1 MPRHITIA
9 FPGQGSQYLGM
20 LDLFPPKLIKQTSD
34 ELSEYFDFN
43 LINLIKDGPEERLNK
58 TSFTQPAL
66 LLTSFLEYKVI
77 TERLNIEPNL
87 VCGHSLG
94 EYSALVAAES
104 ISLKDAL
111 NIVNIRG
118 SLMEKSPAG
127 LMYAILNTDID
138 LIKECCLKASYKLGK
153 ISSPANINSKK
164 QVVISGERDAVELS
178 VKYLKELGARKCIKL
193 NVSVASHCELMSE
206 AASNFQTVIDKANV
220 SKPKFG
226 FINNYDAEYTKEAFD
241 IKEKLIK
248 QLTNPVQWVNT
259 MKIIKDL
266 DGIFIECG
274 PKNVLSG
281 LAKANDIDNIYSTS
295 SENFFDEIEKVL

>member
-20 LDLFPPKLIKQTSD
+20 LDHFLPKLIKQTSD

-164 QVVISGERDAVELS
+164 QVVISGESDAVELS

>member
-20 LDLFPPKLIKQTSD
+20 LDHFSPKLIKQTSD
-34 ELSEYFDFN
+34 ELSDYFDFN
-43 LINLIKDGPEERLNK
+43 LIDLIKDGPEEKLNK

-127 LMYAILNTDID
+127 LMYAILNTNID

-164 QVVISGERDAVELS
+164 QVVISGESDAVELS

>member
-20 LDLFPPKLIKQTSD
+20 LDHFSPKLIKQTSD
-34 ELSEYFDFN
+34 ELSDYFDFN
-43 LINLIKDGPEERLNK
+43 LIDLIKDGPEEKLNK

-94 EYSALVAAES
+94 EYSALLAAES

>member
-9 FPGQGSQYLGM
+9 FPGQGSQHLGM
-20 LDLFPPKLIKQTSD
+20 LDHLPPKLTKQISD
-34 ELSEYFDFN
+34 ELSECFDFN
-43 LINLIKDGPEERLNK
+43 LIDIIKNGPEEKLNK

-94 EYSALVAAES
+94 EYSALLAAES
-104 ISLKDAL
+104 INLKDAL

-164 QVVISGERDAVELS
+164 QVVISGESDAVELS

>member
-1 MPRHITIA
+1 
-9 FPGQGSQYLGM
+9 
-20 LDLFPPKLIKQTSD
+20 
-34 ELSEYFDFN
+34 
-43 LINLIKDGPEERLNK
+43 
-58 TSFTQPAL
+58 
-66 LLTSFLEYKVI
+66 
-77 TERLNIEPNL
+77 
-87 VCGHSLG
+87 
-94 EYSALVAAES
+94 
-104 ISLKDAL
+104 
-111 NIVNIRG
+111 
-118 SLMEKSPAG
+118 MEKSPAG
-127 LMYAILNTDID
+127 LMYAILNTNID

-164 QVVISGERDAVELS
+164 QVVISGESDAVELS

>member
-20 LDLFPPKLIKQTSD
+20 LDHFSPKLIKQTSD
-34 ELSEYFDFN
+34 ELSDYFDFN
-43 LINLIKDGPEERLNK
+43 LIDLIKDGPEEKLNK

-94 EYSALVAAES
+94 EYSALLAAES

-127 LMYAILNTDID
+127 LMYAILNTNID

-164 QVVISGERDAVELS
+164 QVVISGESDAVELS

>member
-20 LDLFPPKLIKQTSD
+20 LDHFPPKLIKQTSD

-43 LINLIKDGPEERLNK
+43 LIDLIKDGPEERLNE

-66 LLTSFLEYKVI
+66 LLTSFLEYKAI
-77 TERLNIEPNL
+77 TKKLNIEPNL

-127 LMYAILNTDID
+127 LMYAILNTDIN
-138 LIKECCLKASYKLGK
+138 LIKECCLKASHKLGK

-164 QVVISGERDAVELS
+164 QVVISGESEAVELT
-178 VKYLKELGARKCIKL
+178 VKYLKEMGARKCIKL

-206 AASNFQTVIDKANV
+206 AASNFQTVIDKANF
-220 SKPKFG
+220 SNPKFD
-226 FINNYDAEYTKEAFD
+226 FINNYDAEYTKEAFNV
-241 IKEKLIK
+241 KEKLIK
-248 QLTNPVQWVNT
+248 QLTNPVQWVNI

>member
-20 LDLFPPKLIKQTSD
+20 LDHFSPKLIKQTSD
-34 ELSEYFDFN
+34 ELSDYFDFN
-43 LINLIKDGPEERLNK
+43 LIDLIKDGPEEKLNK

-94 EYSALVAAES
+94 EYSALLAAES

-164 QVVISGERDAVELS
+164 QVVISGESDAVELS

>member
-20 LDLFPPKLIKQTSD
+20 LDHFSPKLIKQTSD
-34 ELSEYFDFN
+34 ELSDYFDFN
-43 LINLIKDGPEERLNK
+43 LIDLIKDGPEEKLNK

-94 EYSALVAAES
+94 EYSALLAAES

-127 LMYAILNTDID
+127 LMYAILNTNID

-153 ISSPANINSKK
+153 ISSPANINSKN
-164 QVVISGERDAVELS
+164 QVVISGESDAVELS